1 MVNNMN
7 DVNRKEVVH
16 SLALSKDGYS
26 AISASGGEVYRY
38 DIRTSETLYTIMC
51 PPPAPT
57 SIAFYPHDNNIVAIG
72 MADST
77 IQILNTIEQVVVCTL
92 AGHHDKVIGLAFSIP
107 DNYTSVLVSL
117 SADAQ
122 LCVWKTEEWSKRRS
136 RLGSLQPD
144 QTTACAGD
152 LRVQFHNDQRHV
164 LVVGKTQLAV
174 YDTLNVDRPVTEWVP
189 QSPFTAAI
197 TDATYSYYGLEVYV
211 GFADGS
217 VAYLHALFKQWR
229 RFVPP
234 IHPPLGASGSTA
246 YPVAIAA
253 HPWHGDQFAMGMSDG
268 SVIVVEPWEAPADN
282 EPGSGEGSSRDVR
295 GPNRNQGGSIKFC
308 GLFQLCKM

>member
-1 MVNNMN
+1 
-7 DVNRKEVVH
+7 
-16 SLALSKDGYS
+16 
-26 AISASGGEVYRY
+26 
-38 DIRTSETLYTIMC
+38 MC

-77 IQILNTIEQVVVCTL
+77 IQILNRTEQVVVCTL
-92 AGHHDKVIGLAFSIP
+92 AGHHDKVIGLAFSR
-107 DNYTSVLVSL
+107 NSANSTSVLVSL

-122 LCVWKTEEWSKRRS
+122 LCVWKTEEWGKRQS

-164 LVVGKTQLAV
+164 LVVGKSQLAV
-174 YDTLNVDRPVTEWVP
+174 YDTLNVDRPVIEWVP

-197 TDATYSYYGLEVYV
+197 TDATYSCDGLDVYV
-211 GFADGS
+211 SFADGS
-217 VAYLHALFKQWR
+217 VAYLDAQLRPGR

-234 IHPPLGASGSTA
+234 IHPPLGTSGSTA

-253 HPWHGDQFAMGMSDG
+253 HPWNGDQFAMGMSDG
-268 SVIVVEPWEAPADN
+268 SVIVVEPWEAPAG
-282 EPGSGEGSSRDVR
+282 PGSGEGSQDVR
-295 GPNRNQGGSIKFC
+295 RLNGNQGGSVLPYKFVDAFSFVKC
-308 GLFQLCKM
+308 EQVLGIARL